1 MKKIAVFIIM
11 LFSTFSLLATGCKK
25 DDVIRINEVT
35 HSIFYAPL
43 YVAINNGYFKEY
55 GYKIELT
62 NGGGSDASMTAL
74 LSNSADIGLLGPET
88 GVYVHAQNKKDAP
101 VVFGQLTKR
110 DGSFLVSKTN
120 ETNFQWSNLKGKHVI
135 AGRRGG
141 SPAMSLQ
148 LAIEKNGLNIE
159 NDLNFDLSVA
169 FNMTVGA
176 FTGGT
181 ADYVTVFEPTAS
193 DLVREGKG
201 YIVASVGQ
209 ESGEIPFTCFMAT
222 PSFIKKHPEKIENFL
237 KAIVKAYNFIMTSNI
252 NDVVA
257 SLRPSFST
265 STDES
270 IKTSIESYKRID
282 AWNESPVMTEQSY
295 NRLISMLTNAGELT
309 TTAPNFSS
317 VVDNSIAS
325 KITA

>member
-1 MKKIAVFIIM
+1 MKKFALFILTIFIG
-11 LFSTFSLLATGCKK
+11 FSIILTGCNNKN
-25 DDVIRINEVT
+25 VIRINEVT

-43 YVAINNGYFKEY
+43 YVAINNGYFEEY

-74 LSNSADIGLLGPET
+74 LSGSADVALLGPET
-88 GVYVHAQNKKDAP
+88 GVYVNAQGKQNAP

-110 DGSFLVSKTN
+110 DGSFLVGKVD
-120 ETNFQWSNLKGKHVI
+120 EPNFDWSNLSGKHVI
-135 AGRRGG
+135 AGRKGG

-159 NDLNFDLSVA
+159 TDLNFDLSVA

-193 DLVREGKG
+193 ELVREGKG

-209 ESGEIPFTCFMAT
+209 ESGEIPFTCFMAN
-222 PSFIKKHPEKIENFL
+222 SSYINKNPEKIENFL
-237 KAIVKAYNFIMTSNI
+237 KAIKKAYNFIMTSNI
-252 NDVVA
+252 NDVVD

-265 STDES
+265 SSDES
-270 IKTSIESYKRID
+270 IKASILSYKSID
-282 AWNESPVMTEQSY
+282 AWCSSPSMSEESY
-295 NRLISMLTNAGELT
+295 NRLLDMLENAGELT
-309 TTAPNFSS
+309 TRVPFNK
-317 VVDNSIAS
+317 VVNNTIANT
-325 KITA
+325 II